1 MEVGPRECLL
11 RELCQNTGTMGS
23 WHGWHRGGARSLSG
37 AHLFFG
43 RKWLSA
49 SFEAVVPVAPSSKRQ
64 YLERYSPK
72 KRKRAFF
79 SSFEGH

>member
-49 SFEAVVPVAPSSKRQ
+49 SF
-64 YLERYSPK
+64 
-72 KRKRAFF
+72 
-79 SSFEGH
+79 